1 MSLAQTRAHGSGAPE
16 KKKAGDKGGDSPEI
30 ATARQKAGNAA
41 ASDKVG
47 QNGKQDTKGPTRNPW
62 LDGALAMAFGTSL
75 GGLEASFGQEGEN
88 RAIGAKAS
96 TRKNR
101 MSFGNEVKPDTQDP
115 EQLEVV
121 AHETA
126 HALANGGSGKTPVDL
141 KGDKGEEAADH
152 AGKAF
157 RRWAENGFAGE
168 APRLKPAHGGQ
179 AEVHRYSES
188 ASAID
193 GSPSLKRGSSG
204 DLVKTLQH
212 VLNTTGE
219 HLSVDGDF
227 GKLTD
232 AAVRRFQAS
241 HDLDADGIVGPKTA
255 SALHHLQSN
264 LPTAS
269 TSTTPSGSLTG
280 SPALQEG
287 SRGNDVKT
295 LQTLLNKYGASI
307 WVDGDFGGQTY
318 AAVIAFQRANGLTV
332 DGVVGPKT
340 AGVLTGGKA
349 KSVNSSSS
357 SGSKEPTSSV
367 DAKTEDQWRQKV
379 LDAAASHLGARYY
392 WGADGPSMFDCS
404 GFALYVL
411 RQDTGLVNWGDDTA
425 GGICNRLPKTNNP
438 KKGDMIFFWSG
449 GSVEHVMIYS
459 GSGSGDIGA
468 SGGGSHTFGKD
479 PNACVKWSSYSYD
492 SRPHTFGSIGGL
504 IEAKLKK

>member
-1 MSLAQTRAHGSGAPE
+1 MSLALARTHGPNSPDKKKGASSQEETAGAPQQ
-16 KKKAGDKGGDSPEI
+16 
-30 ATARQKAGNAA
+30 RQKAGNAA
-41 ASDKVG
+41 AADQVG
-47 QNGKQDTKGPTRNPW
+47 QSGKKETQGPTKNPW

-75 GGLEASFGQEGEN
+75 GGLEASFGQDSDN

-96 TRKNR
+96 TRKNK
-101 MSFGNEVKPDTQDP
+101 MSFGAEIKPETEDP
-115 EQLEVV
+115 AQLEVV

-126 HALANGGSGKTPVDL
+126 HALAKGGSGKTPVDM

-152 AGKAF
+152 AGKSF
-157 RRWAENGFAGE
+157 RRWAENGFEGA
-168 APRLKPAHGGQ
+168 APKLKPAHGGE

-193 GSPSLKRGSSG
+193 GVPMLSKGSRG

-212 VLNTTGE
+212 VLNTFGE

-227 GKLTD
+227 GKMTD

-241 HDLDADGIVGPKTA
+241 HDLDADGIVGPHTA
-255 SALHHLQSN
+255 VALQNLHSN
-264 LPTAS
+264 LPSAATS
-269 TSTTPSGSLTG
+269 TSTTGTLTG
-280 SPALQEG
+280 SPSLKEG

-307 WVDGDFGGQTY
+307 WVDGDFGGQTQS
-318 AAVIAFQRANGLTV
+318 AVMAFQKANGLTV
-332 DGVVGPKT
+332 DGVVGPQT
-340 AGVLTGGKA
+340 AAALSSGKA

-357 SGSKEPTSSV
+357 STKDPVSSV
-367 DAKTEDQWRQKV
+367 DAKTEDAWRQKV

-392 WGADGPSMFDCS
+392 WGSDGPTTFDCS

-411 RQDTGLVNWGDDTA
+411 RQDTGLINWGDDTA

-504 IEAKLKK
+504 IESKLKK